1 MDHNIHPVDTQ
12 ILEHIATNYHK
23 RLFLEPWH
31 STLESATLI
40 KRKPLPCIYLLL
52 ILKKNQKS
60 TARYGLVA
68 QAVTNL
74 KIAIL
79 TDKGRRKPLQ
89 IQNRKRQQIG

>member
-1 MDHNIHPVDTQ
+1 MALNFRKCHPHQ
-12 ILEHIATNYHK
+12 EEAT
-23 RLFLEPWH
+23 
-31 STLESATLI
+31 
-40 KRKPLPCIYLLL
+40 PLYLLTAD
-52 ILKKNQKS
+52 LKKNQKS